1 MISSYLLLPQ
11 TERPD
16 TRFARL
22 ALTAFVCVYCCG
34 CIIPIHNAK
43 KTRVPSG
50 LETKSTVDPSF
61 IKVGQTSREEVV
73 EKLGW
78 ADTGVED
85 DRFFICRWS
94 ESSWAALWILGGP
107 GAAEA
112 GSYRQW
118 NDHNLL
124 IEFDEKGVVQQT
136 TYFPD
141 KEFLATFSSLV
152 AKYPTHTL
160 DLSVPIEVPVAR
172 EYRTLY
178 FGKLVLGADS
188 VAFVEKPEFRAKGKH
203 DFQTTPENLRDIA
216 ISGWAESYKKEPQQV
231 IDTIHFKQHTKIGN
245 QMTIRT
251 DLPTTM
257 TLLKYIAQIGSASP
271 RTSQTPD

>member
-1 MISSYLLLPQ
+1 MISSYLLLLQ
-11 TERPD
+11 TERLG

-22 ALTAFVCVYCCG
+22 ALTAFVCVHCCG

-78 ADTGVED
+78 ADTGVKD

-94 ESSWAALWILGGP
+94 ESSWAALWFLGGP
-107 GAAEA
+107 GAGEA
-112 GSYRQW
+112 GWYRPW

-124 IEFDEKGVVQQT
+124 IEFDEKGVVQRS

-141 KEFLATFSSLV
+141 KDFLVTLSSLV
-152 AKYPTHTL
+152 AKYPAHTL
-160 DLSVPIEVPVAR
+160 DLSAPIEVQVLYMG
-172 EYRTLY
+172 YRPY
-178 FGKLVLGADS
+178 FGKLVLGPQS
-188 VAFVEKPEFRAKGKH
+188 VSFVEDPGFHAKGKH
-203 DFQTTPENLRDIA
+203 DFQTTPENLRDVVM
-216 ISGWAESYKKEPQQV
+216 ISGEEPSKKREEQV
-231 IDTIHFKQHTKIGN
+231 IEVIHFKRHTKVGDK
-245 QMTIRT
+245 MEIRT
-251 DLPTTM
+251 NFPTTM
-257 TLLKYIAQIGSASP
+257 ILLKYIAQIGSASP
-271 RTSQTPD
+271 QTSQTPD